1 MSADDGRRV
10 KGEEVEEE
18 GPEVVAGDSVD
29 LQKLRALHEI
39 TLPSPASGRDRSS
52 RKRKLMTSKNKKK
65 RSVKEEKAGDD
76 EDNNNEEELSSSLV
90 AKLRTP
96 QQQPK
101 NEEDED
107 DNVSSVGTSR
117 AIAEPVKKMYS
128 TLKPF
133 LFPYLPFFI
142 CA

>member
-10 KGEEVEEE
+10 KEEEVEEE

-52 RKRKLMTSKNKKK
+52 RKRKLMMSKSKKK
-65 RSVKEEKAGDD
+65 SVKEDKEGDE
-76 EDNNNEEELSSSLV
+76 EDNNNEEELSSSLA

-96 QQQPK
+96 QQQPR

-107 DNVSSVGTSR
+107 DNASSKATSR
-117 AIAEPVKKMYS
+117 AITQPVKKMYS
-128 TLKPF
+128 ALKPF
-133 LFPYLPFFI
+133 YSLTSPS
-142 CA
+142 